1 MALSAKMLRTLGSP
15 AFMGSAIKA
24 RNMSEGAA
32 APYSYNS
39 LNVTVPSPFVYSVEM
54 NRPKKMNALNKEM
67 WTEIGDVFTKLNTD
81 PDCRV
86 VVFSGAGKMFSSGI
100 DLGDL
105 TQLASIV
112 YSEDDVGRKAMTM
125 YTMVRHLQNLITTV
139 EKCRKPVIGAIHN
152 ACVGAGVDLIT
163 TTDIR
168 LCTQDAWFCVKEV
181 DMGLAA
187 DVGTLQRLPKVIG
200 SQSVVSDL
208 CLTARRMKAEEA
220 EKVGLVSTVYSGKE
234 EMMAAALLM
243 AADIAS
249 KSPVAVQ
256 GTKINLAYSR
266 EHSVEEGLE
275 RVASYNMV
283 MLQSED
289 VMKSAL
295 AAMDK
300 DSDEAPEFAKL

>member
-1 MALSAKMLRTLGSP
+1 
-15 AFMGSAIKA
+15 
-24 RNMSEGAA
+24 
-32 APYSYNS
+32 
-39 LNVTVPSPFVYSVEM
+39 VTVPSPFVYSVEL
-54 NRPKKMNALNKEM
+54 NRPKKMNALNKEI
-67 WTEIGDVFTKLNTD
+67 WTEMGDVFTKLDTD

-86 VVFSGAGKMFSSGI
+86 VVLSGAGRMFSSGI

-125 YTMVRHLQNLITTV
+125 FTMVRHLQSLITTV
-139 EKCRKPVIGAIHN
+139 EKCKKPVIGAIHN

-220 EKVGLVSTVYSGKE
+220 EKVGLVSTVFPGKE
-234 EMMAAALLM
+234 EMMEAALQM

-256 GTKINLAYSR
+256 GTKLNLVYSR
-266 EHSVEEGLE
+266 EHTVEEGLE

-300 DSDEAPEFAKL
+300 DSDEKPEFAKL